1 MARIDLI
8 YPGKTRERFLAD
20 GIEDYSKRLARFYT
34 VAHSI
39 VRSPAKQGKL
49 SDKVFMERES
59 ALLLQAVQPAS
70 YLVMLDRTGRAMRS
84 EELACLLN
92 HLEEQ
97 GKKTLSFVVGGYL
110 GLAPGSLARADLVLS
125 LSAMTF
131 THEMCRLFLVE
142 QLYRAATINAAVPY
156 HL

>member
-1 MARIDLI
+1 
-8 YPGKTRERFLAD
+8 
-20 GIEDYSKRLARFYT
+20 
-34 VAHSI
+34 
-39 VRSPAKQGKL
+39 
-49 SDKVFMERES
+49 MERES

-70 YLVMLDRTGRAMRS
+70 YLILLDRTGSAMRS

-92 HLEEQ
+92 HIEEQ
-97 GKKTLSFVVGGYL
+97 GKKTISFVIGGYL
-110 GLAPGSLARADLVLS
+110 GLAPGSLARADQVLS

-131 THEMCRLFLVE
+131 THEMCRLFLME